1 MSFNYVKRFVPVLGA
16 VLLIPGCGKSP
27 LDLDT
32 EDLDSLLS
40 IANLSRR
47 PMTDRSDP
55 PMILGLE
62 IDADVVNVS
71 TVTIRHPLTVTWA
84 LMDPDGDRF
93 ASASTRIAG
102 NFPGGET
109 RHFSLVLNFPAT
121 ASLDRFRDVVTFD
134 LDRSS
139 GQ

>member
-1 MSFNYVKRFVPVLGA
+1 LASKWVKRFVPVLGA
-16 VLLIPGCGKSP
+16 GLLIQGCGKGP
-27 LDLDT
+27 LDLNTD
-32 EDLDSLLS
+32 DLDSLLS
-40 IANLSRR
+40 IANLNRR
-47 PMTDRSDP
+47 SITDRSDP

-62 IDADVVNVS
+62 IDADVVNVGA
-71 TVTIRHPLTVTWA
+71 VTIRRPLTVTWT
-84 LMDPDGDRF
+84 LLDPDGDRF